1 MVPYVSVT
9 FALRIRCYFVILLS
23 NERDFQILKMMY
35 FFSRKLLVI
44 VISVVL
50 LGAGI
55 GLSDSN
61 AVQAQVPKVTADAV
75 VGADGK
81 INEDS
86 LKAFVT
92 WATAVSA
99 EITDITAGNALR
111 AAIYDTTGDYR
122 SGDNIYLMYLTDHKG
137 TIIFH
142 PGNRNLE
149 SIAALEVTDDEGNEV
164 IKNMLAAGTSE
175 AMRVE
180 YCWNDPNDD
189 SDNAPGATCKPSYA
203 MRYFAPT
210 INTDLVVVGGYYQD
224 LSALVTPLPNIPV
237 PAVTAADVVDD
248 ESLKQFVEGAA
259 QWSTELFNH
268 VGFAGVLHWK
278 VEFRKDV
285 KDGGVFKDGL
295 VYLYSMTPDGF
306 VVFHGLDAWREG
318 RIVINNPDIRG
329 DTTFVRRIIQE
340 AQSGGGFV
348 DYYWDNPDDPNDD
361 QEGTLRRAYGTSIM
375 PDGIQG
381 EYILAGAYFP
391 SLTTSVEGTTTEIP
405 TEFTLHGNYPNPFN
419 PSTRIQFD
427 LPERAQVKLQVVDLW
442 GRKVI
447 ELPAQAFEAGANRT
461 IELNAGHLASGTYIY
476 RMTATGLESRY
487 DKAGLMTLVK

>member
-1 MVPYVSVT
+1 MLGCI
-9 FALRIRCYFVILLS
+9 FINGLL
-23 NERDFQILKMMY
+23 ERKLLPKMTY
-35 FFSRKLLVI
+35 LVSRKLPVT
-44 VISVVL
+44 VISIIL

-99 EITDITAGNALR
+99 EITDIAAGNALR
-111 AAIYDTTGDYR
+111 AAIYDSTGDYR
-122 SGDNIYLMYLTDHKG
+122 SGDNIYLMYLADQDG

-149 SIAALEVTDDEGNEV
+149 SKAALEVTDDEGNEV
-164 IKNMLAAGTSE
+164 IKKMLAAGTDE
-175 AMRVE
+175 AVRVE

-189 SDNAPGATCKPSYA
+189 SDNAPGATCKPSFA

-210 INTDLVVVGGYYQD
+210 INRDLVIVGGYYQD
-224 LSALVTPLPNIPV
+224 LSALITPLPNIPL
-237 PAVTAADVVDD
+237 PDVTAADVVDR
-248 ESLKQFVEGAA
+248 ETLKQFVEGAA
-259 QWSTELFNH
+259 QWSIRLFNEL
-268 VGFAGVLHWK
+268 GFAAVLHWK

-295 VYLYSMTPDGF
+295 VYLYSITPDGY

-361 QEGTLRRAYGTSIM
+361 QEGTLRTAYGTSIM
-375 PDGIQG
+375 ADSIQG
-381 EYILAGAYFP
+381 EYILAGAFFP
-391 SLTTSVEGTTTEIP
+391 SLATSVESAATELP

-419 PSTRIQFD
+419 PSTRIQFG
-427 LPERAQVKLQVVDLW
+427 LPERAQVTLQVMDLL
-442 GRKVI
+442 GRRLI
-447 ELPAQAFEAGANRT
+447 ELPAQAFEAGANHT
-461 IELNAGHLASGTYIY
+461 IELNAGYLASGTYMY
-476 RMTATGLESRY
+476 RMIATGLESRHE
-487 DKAGLMTLVK
+487 KTGLMTLVK

>member
-1 MVPYVSVT
+1 MAHYV
-9 FALRIRCYFVILLS
+9 FVIFSLCFRYITIGT
-23 NERDFQILKMMY
+23 NATPKMMY
-35 FFSRKLLVI
+35 LVSRKLLVT
-44 VISVVL
+44 VISVIL
-50 LGAGI
+50 LGAGT
-55 GLSDSN
+55 GLSN
-61 AVQAQVPKVTADAV
+61 AIAVQAQVPKVTADAV

-92 WATAVSA
+92 WATSVSA

-122 SGDNIYLMYLTDHKG
+122 SGDNIYLVYFTDHAG
-137 TIIFH
+137 TIVFH

-164 IKNMLAAGTSE
+164 VKNMLAAGTNE
-175 AMRVE
+175 AVRVE

-210 INTDLVVVGGYYQD
+210 INSELVVVGGYYQD
-224 LSALVTPLPNIPV
+224 LTALTTPLPNIPL
-237 PAVTAADVVDD
+237 PDVTAADVVDE
-248 ESLKQFVEGAA
+248 ESLKQFVEGAV
-259 QWSTELFNH
+259 QWSDSLFSAL
-268 VGFAGVLHWK
+268 GFAAVLHWK
-278 VEFRKDV
+278 IEFRRDV
-285 KDGGVFKDGL
+285 KDGGLFKDGL
-295 VYLYSMTPDGF
+295 TLLYSITPDGY
-306 VVFHGLDAWREG
+306 VVFHALDPWREG
-318 RIVINNPDIRG
+318 RIVINNPDARG

-348 DYYWDNPDDPNDD
+348 DYYWDNPDDPDDD
-361 QEGTLRRAYGTSIM
+361 QEGTLRTTYAVSLM

-381 EYILAGAYFP
+381 EYILAGSFFP
-391 SLTTSVEGTTTEIP
+391 SLVTSVEGATTEIP
-405 TEFTLHGNYPNPFN
+405 TEFALHGNYPNPFN

-427 LPERAQVKLQVVDLW
+427 LPERAQVTLQVIDLL

-447 ELPAQAFEAGANRT
+447 ELPVRAFEAGVNHT
-461 IELNAGHLASGTYIY
+461 IELNAANLSSGAYLY
-476 RMTATGLESRY
+476 RVIATGSERRY
-487 DKAGLMTLVK
+487 EKTGLMTLVK